1 MVLHCYGGS
10 PLLKSQDPGQFGRT
24 TTHILDCFVLK
35 ALVRLPKEV
44 DLFGVEEYW
53 IVTFCKLKQFSS

>member
-1 MVLHCYGGS
+1 M
-10 PLLKSQDPGQFGRT
+10 LKSQDPGQFGRT

-35 ALVRLPKEV
+35 VLVRLPKEV